1 MIKFENTEVLEF
13 QFETK
18 KEAEEFVSAAQKILT
33 DYHMLSLA
41 DLYDMI
47 GVESRYRDTLDVW
60 SDVSNVKIRKDTDGY
75 SVIFPVPEKTTE
87 TGLKKL
93 TCDICGCRFL
103 PTAERHYIARADG
116 VTGGLGLTVRDE
128 EPLYDAFD
136 CPQCGTQMITQPR
149 KRMYSLPMED
159 VEEDD

>member
-1 MIKFENTEVLEF
+1 MKSNNTIALEF

-18 KEAEEFVSAAQKILT
+18 KEATEFVNLARGELER
-33 DYHMLSLA
+33 YGRVSLA
-41 DLYDMI
+41 DLYDI
-47 GVESRYRDTLDVW
+47 VGIDYHYKDVDEGW
-60 SDVSNVKIRKDTDGY
+60 TDLSNVTIRKGGDGY
-75 SVIFPVPEKTTE
+75 SVVLPTPEKFGE
-87 TGLKKL
+87 IGLKKL